1 MEVKTG
7 KELSEEIKAIRD
19 EEELHDLALDDPDA
33 ILLHDKDESIIDSDY
48 AEVVDNAYDDAA
60 DYLAK
65 RLKANHGS
73 LDKLAEELGYAG
85 TYGYHGRSHYW
96 TEDFLD
102 DLLSGMDCMDEVLQE
117 RYNGERLGDLYD
129 DAR

>member
-7 KELSEEIKAIRD
+7 KELSEEIKAMRD

-48 AEVVDNAYDDAA
+48 AEVIDNAYDDAA
-60 DYLAK
+60 DYLTQ
-65 RLKANHGS
+65 RLRVNHGS
-73 LDKLAEELGYAG
+73 LDKLAEELGYAE
-85 TYGYHGRSHYW
+85 TYEYRGRNHYW

-117 RYNGERLGDLYD
+117 KYNGERLGDIYD

>member
-7 KELSEEIKAIRD
+7 KKLSEEIKAIRD
-19 EEELHDLALDDPDA
+19 EEELRELAVDDPDA
-33 ILLHDKDESIIDSDY
+33 ILLHDKDESIINSDY
-48 AEVVDNAYDDAA
+48 AEVIDNAYDDAA
-60 DYLAK
+60 DYLTQ
-65 RLKANHGS
+65 RLRVHHGS

-85 TYGYHGRSHYW
+85 TYEHCGKNHYW

-102 DLLSGMDCMDEVLQE
+102 DLLSGMDWMDEVLQE
-117 RYNGERLGDLYD
+117 KYDGERLGDIYD